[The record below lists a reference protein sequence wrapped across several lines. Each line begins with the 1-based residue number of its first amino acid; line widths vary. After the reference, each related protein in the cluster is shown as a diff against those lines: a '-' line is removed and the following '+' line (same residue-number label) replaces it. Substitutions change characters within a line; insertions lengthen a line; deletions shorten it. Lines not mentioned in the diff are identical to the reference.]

1 MSKEFTGQVALV
13 TGGSRGMGRAIALQL
28 ARGGAD
34 VAIGF
39 RSRQETAKEVVR
51 EIQGTGQRA
60 IFAAKSR
67 LTPLSAKRAT
77 IWDRSGCSSTAAP
90 LAILSIIPR

>member
-34 VAIGF
+34 VAIGYGNGP
-39 RSRQETAKEVVR
+39 S
-51 EIQGTGQRA
+51 
-60 IFAAKSR
+60 
-67 LTPLSAKRAT
+67 
-77 IWDRSGCSSTAAP
+77 RSGRLGRQSSRDNAA
-90 LAILSIIPR
+90 